1 MRYVG
6 LDVGDRRIGV
16 AASDS
21 MGLIANAIG
30 NIVRDDDDLDGAVQK
45 TADKIIELGGE
56 AVVIGLPK
64 NMNGTIG
71 PRAEVVMAFAEA
83 LKEKTDLP
91 VHFWDERLTTVEA
104 TKMMINAGMRRDKRK
119 KNVDRIAAVLILQGF
134 LDFNGNKTL

>member
-16 AASDS
+16 SVSDAT
-21 MGLIANAIG
+21 GLIANAVG
-30 NIVRDDDDLDGAVQK
+30 NIVRDDDDFDGAIQK
-45 TADKIIELGGE
+45 TADKITELCGE
-56 AVVIGLPK
+56 AVVVGLPK

-71 PRAEVVMAFAEA
+71 PRAEAVMAFAEA
-83 LKEKTDLP
+83 LKEKIDLP
-91 VHFWDERLTTVEA
+91 IHFWDERLTTVEA

-134 LDFNGNKTL
+134 LDFNGR

>member
-16 AASDS
+16 ALSDAT
-21 MGLIANAIG
+21 GLIASAIG
-30 NIVRDDDDLDGAVQK
+30 NVERKDDDIDGDLQK
-45 TADKIIELGGE
+45 TADKIRELGGE

-71 PRAEVVMAFAEA
+71 PRAESVMAFAEG
-83 LKEKTDLP
+83 LKEKIDLP
-91 VHFWDERLTTVEA
+91 IHFWDERLTTVA
-104 TKMMINAGMRRDKRK
+104 AHKMMIDAGIRRDKRK

-134 LDFNGNKTL
+134 LDFNGR